1 MEEIYHAH
9 NGVDGYP
16 GVTIYLVREGCSYSP
31 ATIHKYM
38 NTELGVHS
46 IVSPKKL
53 DYEHGKSHKV
63 FENKLKQDLSADAS
77 NQKWC
82 TVFTYLFQKNHD
94 ARYNCSIID
103 LHDRS
108 AIANITGRKVGA
120 KPGIHIITRR

>member
-46 IVSPKKL
+46 IVGPKKL

-63 FENKLKQDLSADAS
+63 FENKLKQDFSADAS
-77 NQKWC
+77 NQKS
-82 TVFTYLFQKNHD
+82 VPFSHI
-94 ARYNCSIID
+94 CSKRT
-103 LHDRS
+103 LMQG
-108 AIANITGRKVGA
+108 ITAVSLTSMTGV
-120 KPGIHIITRR
+120 P